1 MRRKL
6 RNSANAMLLS
16 AALCATGAFVA
27 AAVPF
32 AAPTVGVAAA
42 ARVDPGHRKAP
53 HSARMRHVLAMPY
66 FSFLPR
72 G

>member
-42 ARVDPGHRKAP
+42 HVDSGHRKAP